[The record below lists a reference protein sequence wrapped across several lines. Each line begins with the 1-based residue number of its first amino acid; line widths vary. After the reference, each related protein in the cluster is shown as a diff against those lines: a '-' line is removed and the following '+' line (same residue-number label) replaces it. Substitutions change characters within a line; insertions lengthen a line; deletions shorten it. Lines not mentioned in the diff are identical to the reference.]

1 MSTTDVIDTL
11 VGIAPGSPLDE
22 LRARRPESR
31 THAQGS
37 YDALFAPADVS
48 HASIPERAAIATFVA
63 SLHRQES
70 AVAHYRARLEGEGDE
85 RIAATV
91 LELAASAQELSPV
104 GPYGNFT
111 ADNAPESVPGPR
123 FEINDVAASYVL
135 GDRLA
140 AALEHAHLLTLHPRD
155 AAPDDLRRLE
165 DAGWSA
171 TGIVTLSQLVAF
183 LAFQLRVVAGLTAL
197 QATRAA
203 SVTEGAG
210 R

>member
-111 ADNAPESVPGPR
+111 ADNAPESVPGPS
-123 FEINDVAASYVL
+123 F
-135 GDRLA
+135 
-140 AALEHAHLLTLHPRD
+140 
-155 AAPDDLRRLE
+155 DDFGRHFTER
-165 DAGWSA
+165 
-171 TGIVTLSQLVAF
+171 IPK
-183 LAFQLRVVAGLTAL
+183 
-197 QATRAA
+197 A
-203 SVTEGAG
+203 SVSTGFI
-210 R
+210 RVLDQLLWMLQILYY